1 MRVRVPSR
9 VPLAVIER
17 GPWAEP
23 PLVTFCEN
31 GTAEVQAAT
40 CDLDAA
46 ARWVL
51 ECGTEAEALTPSP
64 LGHRVVAQAKLIRC
78 RHCRTGDALPAEL
91 LQQRGPH

>member
-1 MRVRVPSR
+1 MRVPSR

-64 LGHRVVAQAKLIRC
+64 SAGE
-78 RHCRTGDALPAEL
+78 PAGKGTTNL
-91 LQQRGPH
+91 VRLNR